1 MHNPSHTGAGD
12 MVTND
17 ADTRFERLVSEPRIA
32 ITLTTAVLVTAII
45 WITTFIATVSSAAAY
60 LAQITATPASDEP
73 FQPLSATASFR
84 TTALATTA
92 SHSKDLPG
100 DVVLQSGPAMQQTV
114 AAEAMRI
121 AVPPPKVSSQL
132 LPVSAPAS
140 QNVEVRTENATMP
153 PVRSAQDQSA
163 GTEQASIAETALVAD
178 ASDNRCAD
186 GVWGSLCRERMRWA
200 NCHPDKWD
208 LTPECAVQKFNSY
221 NVQ

>member
-1 MHNPSHTGAGD
+1 MHNTSHTGAGD

-17 ADTRFERLVSEPRIA
+17 ADTRFERLVREPRIA
-32 ITLTTAVLVTAII
+32 ITLMTAVLVTAII

-60 LAQITATPASDEP
+60 LAQITATPAADEP
-73 FQPLSATASFR
+73 FQPLSAASFR

-92 SHSKDLPG
+92 SDPKDVPG
-100 DVVLQSGPAMQQTV
+100 DVVLQSGSGTQQQTV

-121 AVPPPKVSSQL
+121 AAPPPKVSLQA

-153 PVRSAQDQSA
+153 AVRSGQDQSA
-163 GTEQASIAETALVAD
+163 GTEQASIAETSLVAD
-178 ASDNRCAD
+178 ASDNRCGD
-186 GVWGSLCRERMRWA
+186 GVWGSLCRERVRWA